1 MTDSNLIQFPQAA
14 KPNVRAAVLADL
26 PKLKEIAAQSATAAQ
41 WNTAAYQKLF
51 ADESPQSR
59 TVLVIEGNGGVAGF
73 VVGNHVGDDWEIEN
87 LAITESAQRTGLG
100 THLLAEFLKLVHGR
114 GGRAIYLEVRE
125 SNLAARALYGKWT
138 FLETGRRKDYYENP
152 PEDALILRFN
162 FP

>member
-1 MTDSNLIQFPQAA
+1 MTDSNLLQFPQAA
-14 KPNVRAAVLADL
+14 KPNVRAAVPADL
-26 PKLKEIAAQSATAAQ
+26 PRLKEIAAQSTTAAQ
-41 WNTAAYQKLF
+41 WNAAEYQKLF
-51 ADESPQSR
+51 ADESPQNR
-59 TVLVIEGNGGVAGF
+59 AALVIEGNGSVAGF
-73 VVGNHVGDDWEIEN
+73 VVGHHVGDDWEIEN